1 MAARTLADVL
11 AALDEVVERARAE
24 RDRSGY
30 FAVLYREVTR
40 RVRDG
45 IAAGRFEDGPRME
58 RLDVVFANRYLEAR
72 ARYWRG
78 EPAPR
83 SWVVAFEAAPT
94 WSPLILQ
101 HLLLGINAH
110 INLDLGIAAAE
121 TAPGA
126 ALPALRADFDE
137 ITVLLGEMLDD
148 VQERIGLVSPW
159 LWVLDRV
166 GARKDEEAFS
176 FALSKARGFAWQL
189 AKGLATAEGP
199 ARTALIDATDHGIAA
214 LGRRIRSPRW
224 LLRPV
229 LAAVR
234 ARESNDTVHVIDV
247 LAGGPPG

>member
-110 INLDLGIAAAE
+110 INLDLGIAAA
-121 TAPGA
+121 TVTPGDRIDD
-126 ALPALRADFDE
+126 LKPDFYE
-137 ITVLLGEMLDD
+137 INALLGSLVRGVVED
-148 VQERIGLVSPW
+148 VGEVSPW
-159 LWVLDRV
+159 IGWLDRIGGRTEDRLIEFSIDV
-166 GARKDEEAFS
+166 ARDEAWKLARALAPLPQDKWPPDVDKRDLWTS
-176 FALSKARGFAWQL
+176 DFAGF
-189 AKGLATAEGP
+189 
-199 ARTALIDATDHGIAA
+199 
-214 LGRRIRSPRW
+214 
-224 LLRPV
+224 LLRPGF
-229 LAAVR
+229 LLSAGLYMIR
-234 ARESNDTVHVIDV
+234 LRESNDIPHIIDV
-247 LAGGPPG
+247 LGH